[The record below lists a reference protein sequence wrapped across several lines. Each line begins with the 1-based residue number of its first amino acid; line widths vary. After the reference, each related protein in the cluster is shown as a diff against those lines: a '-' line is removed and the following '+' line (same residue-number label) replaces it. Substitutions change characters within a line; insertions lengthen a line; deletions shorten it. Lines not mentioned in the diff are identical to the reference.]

1 MSVNMARNDYD
12 AVIIGAG
19 HNGLVCGAYLARK
32 GFKVCLLERREL
44 AGGAAVSEAVWPGYR
59 VSTASYTMALLQPRI
74 IQDLELAR
82 YGYEI
87 VVPPPMLHLYGDG
100 RSLVFRA
107 EGEQLTRDIARID
120 EADAKAY
127 GKYRAHMAKL
137 GRVVSDMLWEIPPD
151 PTDQALGARSKLLS
165 FVWRFRDMGEQF
177 YELYDVLTLSAR
189 DFLAR
194 WFRSDE
200 MITALGFY
208 ASCGGAATSLCSPGS
223 AYVLLR
229 GFIRDHATNAGPAG
243 FVRGGMGMISD
254 SIAASGKAH
263 GMRVRCDAPVAE
275 VLIEGERAVGVRL
288 ESGEHIAAG
297 CVISNVATKVLFQKL
312 VNARHVPPEFVT
324 RVAQIRDRSTA
335 FKVHLALNRLPTFK
349 DFDAQSA
356 GFAYPAQVRI
366 GPSVDYLERAWD
378 AAKYGEIAP
387 RPALVVMTPSAV
399 DPSVAPAG
407 KHLISIFGQHA
418 PYALRDGNWDTQ
430 RDRLYE
436 IVIDTLAQYAPD
448 IRECID
454 AAHVLSPVDLERI
467 FALPGGHVHHG
478 ELSADQMFFRRPV
491 QGAADYRTPVKGLY
505 QCGASVHPGGGVT
518 GVPGHNAA
526 QVVMRAERR

>member
-1 MSVNMARNDYD
+1 MANRYD

-74 IQDLELAR
+74 IRELELAK

-100 RSLVFRA
+100 KSLVFRG
-107 EGEQLTRDIARID
+107 EGERLHADIARFSR
-120 EADAKAY
+120 ADADAY
-127 GKYRAHMAKL
+127 GKYRAHMARL
-137 GRVVSDMLWEIPPD
+137 GKVVAEMLWEIPPNPAD
-151 PTDQALGARSKLLS
+151 AALGARGRLLG
-165 FVWRFRDMGEQF
+165 FAWRFRDMGEQF
-177 YELYDVLTLSAR
+177 YDLYDVLTLSAR
-189 DFLAR
+189 DYLSR
-194 WFRSDE
+194 WFESDQ
-200 MITALGFY
+200 MIAALGFY
-208 ASCGGAATSLCSPGS
+208 ASCGGAATSICSPGS

-229 GFIRDHATNAGPAG
+229 GFIRDHTTSEGPAG
-243 FVRGGMGMISD
+243 FVRGGMGSISEA
-254 SIAASGKAH
+254 IAASGRAH
-263 GMRVRCDAPVAE
+263 GMEVRCNAPVASVE
-275 VLIEGERAVGVRL
+275 ISGGRATGVRL
-288 ESGEHIAAG
+288 ASGESIEAG
-297 CVISNVATKVLFQKL
+297 CVISNVATKILFQQL
-312 VNARHVPPEFVT
+312 VDAGYVPPEFLA

-335 FKVHLALNRLPTFK
+335 FKVNLALRRLPTFT
-349 DFDAQSA
+349 DFDSNAA

-366 GPSVDYLERAWD
+366 GPSVEYLERAWD
-378 AAKYGEIAP
+378 ASKYGEISP
-387 RPALVVMTPSAV
+387 RPPLVVLTPSAM

-407 KHLISIFGQHA
+407 KHLMSIFGQHA
-418 PYALRDGNWDTQ
+418 PYTLREGTWDTQ
-430 RDRLYE
+430 RKRLFH
-436 IVIDTLAQYAPD
+436 IVLDTLALHAPD
-448 IRECID
+448 IRDCID
-454 AAHVLSPVDLERI
+454 DAQVLSPADLERI

-478 ELSADQMFFRRPV
+478 ELSADQIFFRRPV

-526 QVVMRAERR
+526 QVVMRSERH